1 MTILDKIVSHK
12 MGEVEQRKELFPVKL
27 LEKSIYYST
36 PAVSLKKY
44 LLREDKSGI
53 IAEFKRHS
61 PSKGDINPFAKV
73 EQVTIGYMQAG
84 ASALS
89 VLTDS
94 KFFKGKSEDL
104 KQARKFNFCPIL
116 RKDFIIDPYQIFEAR
131 SIGADVIL
139 LIAECLDAKQI
150 KVLAGLAKSLGL
162 EVLMEI
168 HSEEQLSKL
177 CPEIDVVGVNNRN
190 LKDFSVSVQTSIDLF
205 DKIPADFVRISE
217 SGISDPNA
225 IVSLRQV
232 GFDGFLIGENFMKTP
247 DPALA
252 CRLFIERVKTI
263 EDMLE
268 NAIA

>member
-1 MTILDKIVSHK
+1 
-12 MGEVEQRKELFPVKL
+12 
-27 LEKSIYYST
+27 
-36 PAVSLKKY
+36 
-44 LLREDKSGI
+44 
-53 IAEFKRHS
+53 
-61 PSKGDINPFAKV
+61 
-73 EQVTIGYMQAG
+73 
-84 ASALS
+84 
-89 VLTDS
+89 
-94 KFFKGKSEDL
+94 
-104 KQARKFNFCPIL
+104 
-116 RKDFIIDPYQIFEAR
+116 
-131 SIGADVIL
+131 
-139 LIAECLDAKQI
+139 
-150 KVLAGLAKSLGL
+150 LAGLAKSLGL

-190 LKDFSVSVQTSIDLF
+190 LKDFSVSIQTSIDLF

-225 IVSLRQV
+225 IVNLRQV

-252 CRLFIERVKTI
+252 CRLFIERVKNI